1 MTEQDILKLCMK
13 VNGLTA
19 YYPQYNKVDETPIEP
34 KPDMIGKYGWN
45 NGVVSFV
52 TKNGDYYVSP
62 YCVEVVDYLNNNGYE
77 NNYIYV
83 PFSNNDEPSDG
94 IQAQAWKKLCIEAK
108 ELHNQ
113 KEKERKREQIRNMAI
128 AKHVNPLPHEVYEMS
143 LEIPHNGL
151 NVKYYGGEISIARPI
166 PDFSLNDCI
175 GSYSENNG
183 MVTFVDNNGKTYV
196 SPYHHEVI
204 ELLKSYKY
212 QEISMNVPLS
222 NGEEIVDSNIDDQ
235 WKKLCIGARE
245 KTLARMAESRK
256 TKFSEIA
263 RERNIDALPKDV
275 YRLSFEIPE
284 AGIDTIWFG
293 EKHETTMPLNEWEL
307 EHAIG
312 TYCQNNNKL
321 VFVNEKGKTFVTP
334 FAAEIAA
341 TLRKNGYI
349 GRNMYVPFSNGDI
362 PSNEYSA
369 LKWKQLCAI
378 ARKEYE
384 LREEKRKVEK
394 LQQLAEEKNIY
405 PLPQKVYDLSLKIP
419 KNGFETIFLDSERDR
434 TRPVQEWELE
444 HALGTYCENNGR
456 IVFVDDKGDT
466 YVSPYCLEI
475 SAVLINAGYSP
486 YSLFVPLSNG
496 ERIIDEK
503 LANEWYKLCARL
515 DEK

>member
-1 MTEQDILKLCMK
+1 
-13 VNGLTA
+13 
-19 YYPQYNKVDETPIEP
+19 
-34 KPDMIGKYGWN
+34 
-45 NGVVSFV
+45 
-52 TKNGDYYVSP
+52 
-62 YCVEVVDYLNNNGYE
+62 
-77 NNYIYV
+77 
-83 PFSNNDEPSDG
+83 
-94 IQAQAWKKLCIEAK
+94 
-108 ELHNQ
+108 
-113 KEKERKREQIRNMAI
+113 
-128 AKHVNPLPHEVYEMS
+128 
-143 LEIPHNGL
+143 
-151 NVKYYGGEISIARPI
+151 
-166 PDFSLNDCI
+166 
-175 GSYSENNG
+175 
-183 MVTFVDNNGKTYV
+183 
-196 SPYHHEVI
+196 
-204 ELLKSYKY
+204 
-212 QEISMNVPLS
+212 
-222 NGEEIVDSNIDDQ
+222 
-235 WKKLCIGARE
+235 
-245 KTLARMAESRK
+245 
-256 TKFSEIA
+256 
-263 RERNIDALPKDV
+263 
-275 YRLSFEIPE
+275 
-284 AGIDTIWFG
+284 
-293 EKHETTMPLNEWEL
+293 
-307 EHAIG
+307 
-312 TYCQNNNKL
+312 
-321 VFVNEKGKTFVTP
+321 
-334 FAAEIAA
+334 
-341 TLRKNGYI
+341 
-349 GRNMYVPFSNGDI
+349 MYVPFSNGDI